1 MVGSSRINLHTLNLD
16 ELVGVVNLYPWYSGA
31 RLELCRRMSKMGQAW
46 EEDQYASEALY
57 LPFREIVADLLR
69 HSREEDCSDKD
80 VQKLLAAYLEPV
92 AQEEESL
99 EETQEPAHTVHVVG
113 GDYFSQAQY
122 DKVKEGGDS
131 IFSRFAVKI
140 KAEAAAAEAETS
152 PIADRFATETLA
164 RIFAEQ
170 GRPEEARRI
179 YSRLILEFPE
189 KSAYFAT
196 LIDSLQPEEGMDLK

>member
-1 MVGSSRINLHTLNLD
+1 MVGSSRINLHALNLD

-31 RLELCRRMSKMGQAW
+31 RLELCRRMSKMGEAW
-46 EEDQYASEALY
+46 EEDQYASQALY
-57 LPFREIVADLLR
+57 LPNREFVADLLR

-80 VQKLLAAYLEPV
+80 VRKLLEAYLEPV
-92 AQEEESL
+92 MQEEDAAQE
-99 EETQEPAHTVHVVG
+99 PVHTVHVVG

-140 KAEAAAAEAETS
+140 KAEAAAAEAQTS
-152 PIADRFATETLA
+152 PVAERFATETLA

-170 GRPEEARRI
+170 GRPEEAKRI

-196 LIDSLQPEEGMDLK
+196 LIDSLQPEEGTNLK

>member
-1 MVGSSRINLHTLNLD
+1 
-16 ELVGVVNLYPWYSGA
+16 
-31 RLELCRRMSKMGQAW
+31 MSKMGQAW

-80 VQKLLAAYLEPV
+80 VQRLLAAYLEPV
-92 AQEEESL
+92 AQEEESR
-99 EETQEPAHTVHVVG
+99 EEAQEPVHTVHVVG

-196 LIDSLQPEEGMDLK
+196 LIDSLQPEEGLDVK

>member
-1 MVGSSRINLHTLNLD
+1 MVGSSRINLHSLNLD
-16 ELVGVVNLYPWYSGA
+16 ELVGVVNLYPWYGGA

-46 EEDQYASEALY
+46 EEDQYAAEALY

-80 VQKLLAAYLEPV
+80 VRRLLAAYMEPV
-92 AQEEESL
+92 AQEEES
-99 EETQEPAHTVHVVG
+99 QDREPAHTVHVVG

-131 IFSRFAVKI
+131 VFSRFAVKI
-140 KAEAAAAEAETS
+140 KAEAAAAQAEST

-196 LIDSLQPEEGMDLK
+196 LIDSLEPEEGMDLK

>member
-1 MVGSSRINLHTLNLD
+1 MVGSSRINLHALNLD

-31 RLELCRRMSKMGQAW
+31 RLELCRRMSKMGEAW
-46 EEDQYASEALY
+46 EEDQYASQALY
-57 LPFREIVADLLR
+57 LPNREFVADLLR

-80 VQKLLAAYLEPV
+80 VRKLLEAYLEPV
-92 AQEEESL
+92 MQEEDAAQE
-99 EETQEPAHTVHVVG
+99 PVHTVHVVG

-140 KAEAAAAEAETS
+140 KAEAAAAEAQTS
-152 PIADRFATETLA
+152 PVAERFTTETLA

-170 GRPEEARRI
+170 GRPEEAKRI

-196 LIDSLQPEEGMDLK
+196 LIDSLQLEEGTDLK

>member
-1 MVGSSRINLHTLNLD
+1 MVGSSRINLHALNLD

-31 RLELCRRMSKMGQAW
+31 RLELCRRMSKMGEAW
-46 EEDQYASEALY
+46 EEDQYASQALY
-57 LPFREIVADLLR
+57 LPNREFVADLLR

-80 VQKLLAAYLEPV
+80 VRKLLEAYLEPV
-92 AQEEESL
+92 MQEEDAAQE
-99 EETQEPAHTVHVVG
+99 PVHTVHVVG

-140 KAEAAAAEAETS
+140 KAEAAAAEAQTS
-152 PIADRFATETLA
+152 PVAERFATETLA

-170 GRPEEARRI
+170 GRPEEAKRI

-196 LIDSLQPEEGMDLK
+196 LIDSLQPEEGTDLK